1 MLFPMLEMQDVMVA
15 LLVFL
20 RVGALVVLI
29 PVLGDKLVPAPV
41 KAGLAVLISF
51 LLYPVV
57 SPSVEVISPA
67 PLVFIL
73 LAAQE
78 ILLAGILALLAN
90 LIFSAVQFAGQVM
103 SFQMGMAIA
112 NVFDPA
118 TSAQGAITA
127 QLASI
132 LAMLLW
138 LGAGAHHA
146 FLLALSDSFSLLP
159 IGHAWASG
167 GWDVLNNAA
176 AQMFVLALRLVAPV
190 LLLLFFVNVALGL
203 VSRAVPQ
210 IQVFFV
216 SFPLT
221 VGLGL
226 LVFALS
232 LPSIISLTHDAFISL
247 GNQLP
252 AMMRSLKGG

>member
-15 LLVFL
+15 LLIFL
-20 RVGALVVLI
+20 RVGALIVLI
-29 PVLGDKLVPAPV
+29 PVFGDKLVPRPTKV
-41 KAGLAVLISF
+41 GLAVLVSF
-51 LLYPVV
+51 LLYPIV
-57 SPSVEVISPA
+57 SPSVEVISPE
-67 PLVFIL
+67 PVVFIL

-78 ILLAGILALLAN
+78 MLLAGIIALLAN
-90 LIFSAVQFAGQVM
+90 LIFSTVQFAGQVM
-103 SFQMGMAIA
+103 SFQMGMSIA

-138 LGAGAHHA
+138 LGSGAHHV

-167 GWDVLNNAA
+167 GWDILNNAA
-176 AQMFVLALRLVAPV
+176 AEMFVLALRLVAPV
-190 LLLLFFVNVALGL
+190 MLLLFFVNVALGL

-221 VGLGL
+221 VGLGM

-232 LPSIISLTHDAFISL
+232 LPSIISLTYDAFISL

>member
-1 MLFPMLEMQDVMVA
+1 MLFPLLNMQDIMVA
-15 LLVFL
+15 MLILL
-20 RVGALVVLI
+20 RVGAMVILI
-29 PVLGDKLVPAPV
+29 PVLGHNLVPPPV
-41 KAGLAVLISF
+41 KAGLIGLLTI
-51 LLYPVV
+51 LLYPIV
-57 SPSVEVISPA
+57 STYVPKIEME

-78 ILLAGILALLAN
+78 MILAGILALLAN

-127 QLASI
+127 QLASV

-138 LGAGAHHA
+138 LSAGAHHA
-146 FLLALSDSFSLLP
+146 FLLALSDSFEILP

-167 GWDVLNNAA
+167 GWTVLNNAA

-226 LVFALS
+226 IVFALS
-232 LPSIISLTHDAFISL
+232 MPTIVSLTYTAFISL
-247 GNQLP
+247 GDQLP

>member
-1 MLFPMLEMQDVMVA
+1 MVA
-15 LLVFL
+15 LLILV
-20 RVGALVVLI
+20 RVGGFVILI
-29 PVLGDKLVPAPV
+29 PVLGHKLVPPPV
-41 KAGLAVLISF
+41 KAGLAVLITF

-57 SPSVEVISPA
+57 SPSIPVISPE
-67 PLVFIL
+67 PIVFML

-78 ILLAGILALLAN
+78 MLLAGILALLAN
-90 LIFSAVQFAGQVM
+90 LIFSAVQFAGQMM
-103 SFQMGMAIA
+103 SFQMGMSIA

-127 QLASI
+127 QLASV

-138 LGAGAHHA
+138 LTAGAHHA
-146 FLLALSDSFSLLP
+146 FLLALADSFSILP
-159 IGHAWASG
+159 IGQAWASG
-167 GWDVLNNAA
+167 GWVILNDAA
-176 AQMFVLALRLVAPV
+176 ADMFVLALRLVAPV

-221 VGLGL
+221 VGVGL

-232 LPSIISLTHDAFISL
+232 MPSIVSLTYDAFVSL
-247 GNQLP
+247 GDQLP